1 MILNIANCQYT
12 AAADESATLKK
23 LLPLI
28 AEAATRGADLIAL
41 PECATMLEPNRQ
53 NLRTAA
59 TNEADS
65 KSLEILR
72 ETATKHQ
79 CYLLIGS
86 LMLRT
91 DANPQR
97 LINRGFLIAP
107 DGNIRARYDKIHLF
121 DVEINDGQ
129 IYHESSLFDAGK
141 NAVLVNMDA
150 QHQDAPHQD
159 GWHLGLTICYDL
171 RFPHLYRQL
180 AQAGADIIAV
190 PAAFTA
196 TTGAAH
202 WHTLLRARAIENGIF
217 VIAPAQCGTHAGGRQ
232 TYGHSLIVSPWGEV
246 LADAKD
252 TIGITMASLD
262 LAAIR
267 RARQSI
273 PSLAN
278 NHADSIP
285 LNIF

>member
-12 AAADESATLKK
+12 AAADACETLKNV
-23 LLPLI
+23 LPLI
-28 AEAATRGADLIAL
+28 SDAATHGADLIAL
-41 PECATMLEPNRQ
+41 PECATMLEPNRK
-53 NLRTAA
+53 NLLVA
-59 TNEADS
+59 TTKEADH

-72 ETATKHQ
+72 EAAAKHQ

-86 LMLRT
+86 LMLRA
-91 DANPQR
+91 DADPER
-97 LINRGFLIAP
+97 LINRSFLIAP
-107 DGNIRARYDKIHLF
+107 DGSIRARYDKIHLF

-129 IYHESSLFDAGK
+129 TYHESSLFDAGT
-141 NAVLVNMDA
+141 NAVLVNI
-150 QHQDAPHQD
+150 D
-159 GWHLGLTICYDL
+159 GWHLGLTICYDI

-202 WHTLLRARAIENGIF
+202 WQALLRARAIENGIF
-217 VIAPAQCGTHAGGRQ
+217 IIAPAQCGTHAGGRQ

-252 TIGITMASLD
+252 NIGITLASLD
-262 LAAIR
+262 LDAVKR
-267 RARQSI
+267 TRQSI

-278 NHADSIP
+278 NNADGIP
-285 LNIF
+285 LKIF